1 MPDSP
6 AARSTAEFRDDIE
19 QGPSTPDDAPSNPP
33 SPNALPNA
41 AGSTTGNQHG
51 SAEEAPTPDAP
62 SNSLNDG
69 GTATDWDLPTNE
81 IISLRKRIKNIEY
94 IVSETNKS
102 PLSKHSSSSTKNEID
117 DKESSSTKNS
127 GNVRSTKQKEIDYVY
142 RSIEKKV
149 KVFGRDKVHE
159 DIRCFIMDR
168 LPMHQAPTPVN
179 LIL

>member
-1 MPDSP
+1 MNRLASK
-6 AARSTAEFRDDIE
+6 
-19 QGPSTPDDAPSNPP
+19 
-33 SPNALPNA
+33 
-41 AGSTTGNQHG
+41 
-51 SAEEAPTPDAP
+51 
-62 SNSLNDG
+62 NDG
-69 GTATDWDLPTNE
+69 GTATDWDPPTNE